1 MPIEPSLPS
10 DRAPIAEAAR
20 SVGVFNEEEVRTI
33 YELFDDYV
41 RDLASGYNFLT
52 YRDDGHVLG
61 FACWGPTPLTEG
73 THDLYWICAHRAAVG
88 KGVGAALFRRVEEE
102 CRKVSGRLLVIWT
115 SSAAG
120 YAPAQRFY
128 ARMGCSLE
136 GRIRDFY
143 TPGEDLLV
151 FSKHL

>member
-1 MPIEPSLPS
+1 MIEPSLPS
-10 DRAPIAEAAR
+10 DREPIADAAR
-20 SVGVFNEEEVRTI
+20 SVGVFAEEEIRTI

-52 YRDDGHVLG
+52 FRDDGQVLG

-73 THDLYWICAHRAAVG
+73 THDLYWICAHQTALG
-88 KGVGAALFRRVEEE
+88 KGVGAVLFQRVEEE
-102 CRKVSGRLLVIWT
+102 CREVGGRLLVIWT
-115 SSAAG
+115 SSAKG
-120 YAPAQRFY
+120 YETARRFY
-128 ARMGCSLE
+128 ARMGCAQD

-151 FSKHL
+151 FSKRL